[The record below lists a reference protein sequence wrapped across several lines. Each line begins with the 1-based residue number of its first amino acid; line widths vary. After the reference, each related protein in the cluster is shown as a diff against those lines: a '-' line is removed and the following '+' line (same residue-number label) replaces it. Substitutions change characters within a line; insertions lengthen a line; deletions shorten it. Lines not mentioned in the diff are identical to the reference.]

1 MPRLKS
7 VEDIEIFPLGTKFL
21 VFEDNELVAEIE
33 VEKAWNAKRRRE
45 EYKVVFEDYTTVP
58 PARRRAWCASV
69 ASAEEKV
76 RRLLEEEFSD
86 AEVWVAYCPWEER
99 VALWG
104 ELVEVEKRAV
114 KGGACISEVR
124 ARVEVEVCAS
134 LQPDGSA
141 LIEVSEGEPHRF
153 PKMEREVRVYKGG
166 EVVVRTFHAGEVD
179 SRGELHGATEIER
192 KARTPLSPVEAVRRI
207 FEELLVNYRG
217 HGQYYTPYIAEQLEK
232 LLSLEAVKRARGGG
246 A

>member
-1 MPRLKS
+1 MMPRLKS
-7 VEDIEIFPLGTKFL
+7 LDDIEIFPLGTKFL

-33 VEKAWNAKRRRE
+33 VEKAWNAERQRD
-45 EYKVVFEDYTTVP
+45 EYKVVFEDYTVVP
-58 PARRRAWCASV
+58 PARKRAWCASV

-76 RRLLEEEFSD
+76 RRLLEKFSD

-104 ELVEVEKRAV
+104 ELLEVEKRAV
-114 KGGACISEVR
+114 KGGACIDEVR
-124 ARVEVEVCAS
+124 ERVEVEVCAS
-134 LQPDGSA
+134 IQPDGSA
-141 LIEVSEGEPHRF
+141 LIEVSVSEPHRF
-153 PKMEREVRVYKGG
+153 PKMEREVRVYEGG

-192 KARTPLSPVEAVRRI
+192 KARTPLSPVEAVRKV

-232 LLSLEAVKRARGGG
+232 LLSLEAVKRARGGS

>member
-1 MPRLKS
+1 
-7 VEDIEIFPLGTKFL
+7 
-21 VFEDNELVAEIE
+21 
-33 VEKAWNAKRRRE
+33 
-45 EYKVVFEDYTTVP
+45 
-58 PARRRAWCASV
+58 V

-76 RRLLEEEFSD
+76 RRLLEEFSD

-104 ELVEVEKRAV
+104 ELLEVEKRAL
-114 KGGACISEVR
+114 KGGTCISEVR
-124 ARVEVEVCAS
+124 ARVEVTVCAS

-141 LIEVSEGEPHRF
+141 LIEVTECEPRRL
-153 PKMEREVRVYKGG
+153 PRIEKEVRIYEGG
-166 EVVVRTFHAGEVD
+166 EAVLRTFHAGEVD

-192 KARTPLSPVEAVRRI
+192 KARTPLSPVEALRKV

-232 LLSLEAVKRARGGG
+232 LARS
-246 A
+246 AR

>member
-45 EYKVVFEDYTTVP
+45 EYKVVFEDYTIVP

-76 RRLLEEEFSD
+76 RRLLEEFSD

-104 ELVEVEKRAV
+104 ELVEVEKRAL

-124 ARVEVEVCAS
+124 ERVEVEVCAS

-141 LIEVSEGEPHRF
+141 LIEVSEREPRRF
-153 PKMEREVRVYKGG
+153 PRMEKEVRIYEGG
-166 EVVVRTFHAGEVD
+166 EAVLRTFHAGEVD
-179 SRGELHGATEIER
+179 SRGELHGTTEIER
-192 KARTPLSPVEAVRRI
+192 KARTPLSPVEALRKV
-207 FEELLVNYRG
+207 FEELADNYRG
-217 HGQYYTPYIAEQLEK
+217 HRQYYTPYIAEQLEK
-232 LLSLEAVKRARGGG
+232 LLSLEAVARAGGG
-246 A
+246 GS

>member
-21 VFEDNELVAEIE
+21 IFERARELVAEIE
-33 VEKAWNAKRRRE
+33 VEKAWNAKRRKE

-58 PARRRAWCASV
+58 PARRRAWCENV

-76 RRLLEEEFSD
+76 RRLLEEFSD

-104 ELVEVEKRAV
+104 ELLEVEKRAL

-141 LIEVSEGEPHRF
+141 LIEVSEGEPRRF
-153 PKMEREVRVYKGG
+153 PRVEKEVRICKAA
-166 EVVVRTFHAGEVD
+166 RRCCAPSTPARWT
-179 SRGELHGATEIER
+179 RGESSTAQPRSSGRRER
-192 KARTPLSPVEAVRRI
+192 
-207 FEELLVNYRG
+207 
-217 HGQYYTPYIAEQLEK
+217 PYLQ
-232 LLSLEAVKRARGGG
+232 
-246 A
+246 